1 MHNSKNE
8 PENYVIDLF
17 FFREKIED
25 APIIN
30 QFVRN
35 KMEILE
41 QLPNKNYELSWGVS
55 GTIQG
60 NKMPIDV
67 ISLVATFKNIEDWK
81 EAIIIADSIL
91 DDIFSRMGYKM
102 DGLGEKLK
110 NIEPIDFENLQEV
123 WDAYKIRSK
132 IAREGVNFEISHEE
146 AKSALAKYEKGL
158 KELKY
163 I

>member
-60 NKMPIDV
+60 DKMPINV
-67 ISLVATFKNIEDWK
+67 ISLVATFNNIEDWE
-81 EAIIIADSIL
+81 EAIKVL
-91 DDIFSRMGYKM
+91 DTDKRFRSGVSKKPTRK
-102 DGLGEKLK
+102 
-110 NIEPIDFENLQEV
+110 
-123 WDAYKIRSK
+123 AYLFI
-132 IAREGVNFEISHEE
+132 
-146 AKSALAKYEKGL
+146 YE
-158 KELKY
+158 
-163 I
+163 